1 MKQRFIPRQWIKH
14 FDGFYKRVKIKCTS
28 FLTSHSKEAIDKI
41 LKCAPEMRKDMA
53 VYTLSKVNEK
63 SVARRLSG
71 DKAIEVQDHMG
82 LELR

>member
-1 MKQRFIPRQWIKH
+1 MH
-14 FDGFYKRVKIKCTS
+14 NATVTNSSG
-28 FLTSHSKEAIDKI
+28 HGE
-41 LKCAPEMRKDMA
+41 CAPEMRKDMA

>member
-1 MKQRFIPRQWIKH
+1 M
-14 FDGFYKRVKIKCTS
+14 YK

-63 SVARRLSG
+63 SVARG
-71 DKAIEVQDHMG
+71 Y
-82 LELR
+82 LEIKR